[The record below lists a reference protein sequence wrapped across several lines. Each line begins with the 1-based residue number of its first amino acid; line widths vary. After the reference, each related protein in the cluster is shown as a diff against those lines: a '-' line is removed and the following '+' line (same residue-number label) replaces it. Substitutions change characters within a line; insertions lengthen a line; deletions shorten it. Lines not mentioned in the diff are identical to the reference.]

1 MTGSTRET
9 PSHEDDLS
17 EDAWGDAGQADLASA
32 SRSCSV
38 ILVLI
43 ALLALFLCIAFAISQ
58 LA

>member
-1 MTGSTRET
+1 MTGDTLDTSPEGNDQR
-9 PSHEDDLS
+9 
-17 EDAWGDAGQADLASA
+17 EDAWAGAEQADLASA

-38 ILVLI
+38 ILILL